1 MNTIGAIQSVALGSI
16 DFDKFAA
23 ELEKGRITGT
33 APMIII
39 AVALLSF
46 GLMIVGLFVKE
57 LRYHRDSF
65 RLINFCP
72 DVSQGKKIVIY
83 LTAPVTILA
92 FAGLI
97 FITVRTALGLGLF

>member
-23 ELEKGRITGT
+23 DLEKGQITGT

-46 GLMIVGLFVKE
+46 GLMIVGLVLFVKE

-72 DVSQGKKIVIY
+72 DVSQGK
-83 LTAPVTILA
+83 
-92 FAGLI
+92 
-97 FITVRTALGLGLF
+97 R